1 MFSYHHVPS
10 FAEVGYLYTIAYLL
24 YVRYKEKMALDF
36 KSYQLELFGLFAIR
50 TKVILTDLI
59 WVYCA

>member
-1 MFSYHHVPS
+1 M
-10 FAEVGYLYTIAYLL
+10 YTIAYLL